1 MVRVFPACYTFSSI
15 GAGYALTPEKDRPMI
30 VNPQVLDLAFKGF
43 KTVVNDAMLEA
54 QVYADQIAMT
64 VPSVSRDETYGWLG
78 SFPAMREWLGPRNV
92 KNVVANGF
100 TIQNRKFE
108 STLEIARDDIADD
121 RLGIFKP
128 MFSEMGQAAR
138 RHPEEL
144 VFGLL
149 ASGFSTSCYD
159 GQFFFDTDHPVT
171 DADGAVTQVS
181 NFGGGAGTAWYLL
194 DTSRAV
200 RPIIW
205 QEREKYE
212 FQQLTQENSEYVFL
226 NDSYLYGIRA
236 RVNAGFGLWQ
246 MAYGSKQTL
255 NAANYA
261 AARAAMMGVTADGG
275 RKLGISPT
283 ILLVPPS
290 LEEAALNI
298 VNTEVGSAGASN
310 PWKGTAK
317 LIVTPYL

>member
-1 MVRVFPACYTFSSI
+1 
-15 GAGYALTPEKDRPMI
+15 MI
-30 VNPQVLDLAFKGF
+30 INSQTLDLAYRGF
-43 KTVVNDAMLEA
+43 KTVVSDAMMQA
-54 QVYADQIAMT
+54 PAFGKDIAMT
-64 VPSVSRDETYGWLG
+64 VPSGSRDETYGWLG

-92 KNVVANGF
+92 QNLVANGF

-108 STLEIARDDIADD
+108 STLEILREELADD
-121 RLGIFKP
+121 KLGLFKP
-128 MFSEMGQAAR
+128 MFAEMGQAAV

-144 VFGLL
+144 IFGLL
-149 ASGFSTSCYD
+149 ASGFTQTCYD

-171 DADGAVTQVS
+171 AADGSVSVVS
-181 NFGGGAGTAWYLL
+181 NFQGGAGTPWYLL
-194 DTSRAV
+194 DTSRSV

-205 QEREKYE
+205 QEREPDA
-212 FQQLTQENSEYVFL
+212 FLQITQENSDFVFL
-226 NDSYLYGIRA
+226 NDRYLYGIRA

-246 MAYGSKQTL
+246 LAYGSRQTL

-261 AARAAMMGVTADGG
+261 AARAAMMGFTADGG
-275 RKLGISPT
+275 RKLGVSPT
-283 ILLVPPS
+283 ILLVPPA

-298 VNTEVGSAGASN
+298 VNTEFGSAGASN